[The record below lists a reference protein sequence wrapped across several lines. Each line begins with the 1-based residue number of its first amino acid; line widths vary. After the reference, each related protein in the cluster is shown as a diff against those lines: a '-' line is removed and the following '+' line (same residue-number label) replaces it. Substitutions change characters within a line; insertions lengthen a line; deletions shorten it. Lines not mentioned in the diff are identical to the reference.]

1 MFRLIEPSSGQIQ
14 NTVLVHSVSAHLR
27 VHSLNVPVLCFV
39 FGLMMAQ
46 WAETCRRI
54 FNIDYQL
61 CCVYWLNKL
70 LYYTIW
76 LILLKQLLDS
86 GLLSEYSGVCFDLF
100 ISSCSKVSQISSL
113 RPAYTAKSWRKE
125 LYRLHSP
132 SVPSL
137 TSNIKI
143 MTLVALSV
151 WCGILLIFSLA
162 FEVSLIHFIFAWIRL
177 ISSSW

>member
-1 MFRLIEPSSGQIQ
+1 MYQYYVLYFAWWWLNKPKHVAEFLILI
-14 NTVLVHSVSAHLR
+14 T
-27 VHSLNVPVLCFV
+27 NV
-39 FGLMMAQ
+39 
-46 WAETCRRI
+46 
-54 FNIDYQL
+54 